1 MILAAFSLLVAQ
13 TPGTP
18 AQEPDALA
26 KLNQLVQSLVDE
38 EEIVGAELLVI
49 QDGKPILHEAYGWRD
64 RESELP
70 MATGSVFC
78 VRSMTKPLIG
88 ASILMLVE
96 EGLLHLDDK
105 ISEYLPYFDEEATRD
120 ITIEQLLMHTSG
132 LPLSLIMNMK
142 LQDIDGIQAVA
153 RLGGGYALESAPGSG
168 FQYSDQG
175 TDTLTALIEVVS
187 GGPAADFV
195 QKRLLDPLGMRDTA
209 TLMSEDHALRG
220 RGCSKYLGTRG
231 HWTRFWSADQPP
243 IFPFFLGSQ
252 GLYSTLPDYARFLDL
267 YVRGGKIGEKQVL
280 AKRLVRKTLTPGP
293 FPMGGPTGLP
303 GLRTDYGC
311 LMQLWT
317 GPVKEGDGREVV
329 AFGHTG
335 SDGTHAW
342 VFPEQNAM
350 ALYFTQSR
358 GTLSGYRVEAAL
370 GELFLGVPVAAAP
383 AAPPLEPYLG
393 YYWENSDDDYRA
405 IVRNGDGL
413 ALEVPGR
420 AVLSLTYAGGDRW
433 TVPQEAEALVFDRAD
448 TGEVTGF
455 HMGDHQEFRFVPSA
469 DLPGADEVA
478 ARVLAAHRLD
488 LLEKLG
494 PMRLS
499 YDTVLPTLNLKGTTT
514 TLYAWPDRTRTD
526 SVFGEE
532 YSHEA
537 FDGEIART
545 VSRSK
550 PLTVAE
556 GQIAAQMR
564 VDHALARCGDWRRW
578 HPRLQVIQQITRAGK
593 TLLLVR
599 AGDASAPA
607 RTFYVDAET
616 GRVLGEDNVLLVE
629 GIGNLGQRLRYDD
642 FRDVSGMTLPFS
654 IKARFSNPMFG
665 TSESTL
671 TGFELGVAVPEGVF
685 ELKS

>member
-1 MILAAFSLLVAQ
+1 MILAAFSLLVPLAQ
-13 TPGTP
+13 ATP
-18 AQEPDALA
+18 AQEPGALT
-26 KLNQLVQSLVDE
+26 KLSHLVQSLVEE

-88 ASILMLVE
+88 ASILMLAE
-96 EGLLHLDDK
+96 EGLLGLDDK
-105 ISEYLPYFDEEATRD
+105 ISQYLPYFDEDTTRD
-120 ITIEQLLMHTSG
+120 ITIEQLLQHTSG
-132 LPLSLIMNMK
+132 LPMSLIMNRN
-142 LQDIDGIQAVA
+142 LTDLDGIQAVA
-153 RLGGGYALESAPGSG
+153 QLGGGYALSFTPGSA

-187 GGPAADFV
+187 GVPAADFV

-209 TLMSEDHALRG
+209 TVMSKDHALRE
-220 RGCSKYLGTRG
+220 RGCSKYLGTRS
-231 HWTRFWSADQPP
+231 HWTRFWSTDQPP
-243 IFPFFLGSQ
+243 LFQFFLGSQ

-267 YVRGGKIGEKQVL
+267 YLQGGKIGEKQL
-280 AKRLVRKTLTPGP
+280 LGAPLVRKTLTPGP
-293 FPMGGPTGLP
+293 FPLGSPTGLP

-317 GPVKEGDGREVV
+317 GPVQEGDGRELV

-342 VFPEQNAM
+342 AFPKQNAM

-358 GTLSGYRVEAAL
+358 GTLSGLRVEAAL
-370 GELFLGVPVAAAP
+370 GELFLGVPVVAAP
-383 AAPPLEPYLG
+383 TAPPLEPFLG

-405 IVRNGDGL
+405 IVRDGESL

-420 AVLSLTYAGGDRW
+420 AVLALTYAGGDRW
-433 TVPQEAEALVFDRAD
+433 TVQQEAEALVFDRAES
-448 TGEVTGF
+448 GEVTGF
-455 HMGDHQEFRFVPSA
+455 HMGDHKEFRFVPSA
-469 DLPGADEVA
+469 DLPGADAVA

-488 LLEKLG
+488 LLATIG
-494 PMRLS
+494 PVRLS
-499 YDTVLPTLNLKGTTT
+499 YDVALVTLNMKGTAK
-514 TLYAWPDRTRTD
+514 TLCAWPDRTRTD

-532 YSHEA
+532 FAHDA
-537 FDGEIART
+537 FDGRIART

-550 PLTVAE
+550 PLTIAE
-556 GQIAAQMR
+556 GQIAEQMR
-564 VDHALARCGDWRRW
+564 VDHDLARFGDWKRW
-578 HPRLQVIQQITRAGK
+578 HPRLYVIQQLVRGGK

-599 AGDASAPA
+599 AGDTSAPA
-607 RTFYVDAET
+607 RTFFVDADT

-629 GIGNLGQRLRYDD
+629 GMGLLGQRLRFDD
-642 FRDVSGMTLPFS
+642 FRDIGGMTLPYS
-654 IKARFSNPMFG
+654 IKARLSNPMIG
-665 TSESTL
+665 SIETTL
-671 TGFELGVAVPEGVF
+671 TGFELGVEVPEGFF
-685 ELKS
+685 ELKN